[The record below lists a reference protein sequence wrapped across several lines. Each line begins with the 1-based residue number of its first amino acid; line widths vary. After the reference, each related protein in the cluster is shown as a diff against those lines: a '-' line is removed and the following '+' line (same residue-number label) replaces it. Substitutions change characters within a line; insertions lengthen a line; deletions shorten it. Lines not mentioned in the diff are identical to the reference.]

1 MQKKRQLK
9 LKLWIG
15 GAFIIA
21 LAAIAAIIANS
32 LKTPKV
38 QMIDGQVEVLQYSV
52 QVQQKGK
59 VLEIRV
65 KEGDYVEV
73 GDTLASIEPTIHP
86 SPKTPHSKF

>member
-1 MQKKRQLK
+1 M
-9 LKLWIG
+9 G

-73 GDTLASIEPTIHP
+73 GDTLALYRTDD
-86 SPKTPHSKF
+86 TPIPENPNPGSFSHHITSLSHR